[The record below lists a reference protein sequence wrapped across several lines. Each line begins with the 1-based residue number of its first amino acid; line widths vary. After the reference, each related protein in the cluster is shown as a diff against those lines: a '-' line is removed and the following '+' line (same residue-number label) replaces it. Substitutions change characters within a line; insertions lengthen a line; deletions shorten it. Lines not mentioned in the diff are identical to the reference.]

1 MANSLALEKIK
12 IKIYQSSMLFPEDC
26 KEELNKN
33 INLSWFVT
41 IM

>member
-1 MANSLALEKIK
+1 MANSLALEKK
-12 IKIYQSSMLFPEDC
+12 IKICQSSMLFPEDC